1 MSHSVDKVRWI
12 TVWILAE
19 ETAANSLIRNLGSE
33 GRETLSCESE
43 WENGAQWA
51 SASCEWEFVCGK
63 VCVWSRHLLTYV
75 QVRNQASFNTSA
87 LTIVVV
93 LILLLIWA
101 KLLIFRDQRTSSD
114 IYIYIYILHD
124 YNIYRWFAEVVRWS
138 LVKKNETSSSG
149 GVLTSLGFGFSFYTP
164 FVKVLFSKTKRTGT
178 SAQVERPQW
187 KMQYVLS
194 YSLIAKL
201 ANITKILFLKKKIK
215 EKLEMTLKKLLIH

>member
-101 KLLIFRDQRTSSD
+101 KLLIFTFEVSFFFTRDQRTSSD
-114 IYIYIYILHD
+114 IYIYIYCTIT
-124 YNIYRWFAEVVRWS
+124 IYIGGSLRWFADLWWRKMKLLPVVVCWQ
-138 LVKKNETSSSG
+138 VWG
-149 GVLTSLGFGFSFYTP
+149 LGFHSTP
-164 FVKVLFSKTKRTGT
+164 HLLKCSLAKQRELV
-178 SAQVERPQW
+178 PQH
-187 KMQYVLS
+187 K
-194 YSLIAKL
+194 
-201 ANITKILFLKKKIK
+201 
-215 EKLEMTLKKLLIH
+215 